1 MPLAVQLEYNNI
13 TMSSVPPNLSRLNME
28 SKSDELESKRNIEL
42 IPVLFFPYCDYIN
55 RFQSYLVRNEE
66 GAASQACQ

>member
-28 SKSDELESKRNIEL
+28 SESDELESKRNIEL

-66 GAASQACQ
+66 GAASQACR